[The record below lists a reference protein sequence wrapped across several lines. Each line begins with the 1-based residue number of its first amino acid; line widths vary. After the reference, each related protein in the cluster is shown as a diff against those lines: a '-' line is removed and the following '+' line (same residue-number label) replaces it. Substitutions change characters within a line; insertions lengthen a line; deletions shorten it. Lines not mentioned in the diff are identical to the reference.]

1 MSATVSVIKSHL
13 YIGFASK
20 RRFHAQVSWKV
31 PICGLNRTDLN
42 SNCSPARHSPVQ
54 ARLVRRPEQSVFVG
68 QGLSSDHTHPI
79 GPGPVSLPISISTV
93 CNHFSNRAQNN
104 CRPCPEKAQK
114 KHSPAKGSVFQ
125 RVLSVITRQRE
136 PRSRRRERPRRQTRP
151 SWRGCGGWSSSPSG
165 RRGRPH

>member
-20 RRFHAQVSWKV
+20 RRFHAQVSWEL

-68 QGLSSDHTHPI
+68 QGLSSDHIHPI
-79 GPGPVSLPISISTV
+79 CPGPVSLPISIGTV
-93 CNHFSNRAQNN
+93 CNLFSNRAQNN
-104 CRPCPEKAQK
+104 CRPYPEKAQK
-114 KHSPAKGSVFQ
+114 NTPP
-125 RVLSVITRQRE
+125 QRE
-136 PRSRRRERPRRQTRP
+136 VSFNVCCP
-151 SWRGCGGWSSSPSG
+151 
-165 RRGRPH
+165 